1 MKTRWFTIFLI
12 VLTASLLVSQER
24 PKNNLLGKVII
35 DKSGA
40 VTIVPLDSVETGNA
54 PEAVNNLGNSG
65 SSESIYKDEKPDEET
80 EKFLQQQYI
89 ERMGERKQ
97 NLITKTDGIQNFEEL
112 YQEFLNNQQSP
123 LFNAQAELFHLN
135 GLNWQRYF
143 GEKEYFLVPSVTNV
157 SEYKKRIKQ
166 FDDKQTRII
175 KSNYSILDVEIT
187 DESIRMLS
195 EMGITVPSYINNTLK
210 AILPQIDID

>member
-166 FDDKQTRII
+166 FDDKQTGII